1 MGSEKFMNASRSHYG
16 SPAKSKPR
24 KQKKNPLI
32 IFEELTKRYLPLIGA
47 PAWGTFSIIFTYRNR
62 KTNQCFPR
70 YQTIADA
77 RGVSRRTVI
86 RHVNILV
93 DFGLIE
99 KAPRFYDDDRRREC
113 GGQRSNKYWFV
124 HFSPYCVTPGMTAM
138 NPLTGSSSN
147 HLLQNKL
154 EPEEKPKDNPCDHPW
169 GEPLGYPHPGSWRC
183 STCGDIYTRKGGVK

>member
-1 MGSEKFMNASRSHYG
+1 MGSEKFMSASRSRYG
-16 SPAKSKPR
+16 TSRKSKPR
-24 KQKKNPLI
+24 KQKKNPLV
-32 IFEELTKRYLPLIGA
+32 IFQELTKRYLPLVGGS
-47 PAWGTFSIIFTYRNR
+47 AWGTFHIIFTYRNR

-77 RGVSRRTVI
+77 RGLSRRTVI

-99 KAPRFYDDDRRREC
+99 KAHRFYDDERRREC

-124 HFSPYCVTPGMTAM
+124 HFSPYHVTPRVTATK
-138 NPLTGSSSN
+138 PITGSSSN
-147 HLLQNKL
+147 QLLQNKL
-154 EPEEKPKDNPCDHPW
+154 ETEEQKTDNPCDHPW

-183 STCGDIYTRKGGVK
+183 ATCGDIYTRNGGVK

>member
-1 MGSEKFMNASRSHYG
+1 MSTSRSPYG
-16 SPAKSKPR
+16 APRKSKPR
-24 KQKKNPLI
+24 KQKKNPLVV
-32 IFEELTKRYLPLIGA
+32 FQELTKRYLPLVGA

-86 RHVNILV
+86 RHVNILI

-99 KAPRFYDDDRRREC
+99 KTHRFYDDDTRREC

-124 HFSPYCVTPGMTAM
+124 HFSPYHVTPGVTAM
-138 NPLTGSSSN
+138 NPLTRSSSN
-147 HLLQNKL
+147 HLLQNNL
-154 EPEEKPKDNPCDHPW
+154 EAEENPPENACDHPW

-183 STCGDIYTRKGGVK
+183 ATCGDIYTRKNEVK